1 MDADRHN
8 SPPPK
13 TRRVSRKFVA
23 ALILINVVV
32 IGYFLAPQTVGEQ
45 VRRKLEAKLQA
56 HYKHLD
62 VRIASG
68 RIARDGVVVLGD
80 IEFRARGRG
89 AATRPI
95 LQIATLTVYVQMQ
108 FDKLVRDGDM
118 PFCPH
123 RIVAEKVVADVWQ
136 DSSGRWSPQA
146 LWPPLVMDDDC
157 PRIEIRDGR
166 IRLHGAADGSSR
178 PLEIDQIDAVVDLIA
193 QHAVGEESAGDGG
206 DTRGSEASR
215 RAGNGRDEPGRENSA
230 ARSSATLRS
239 LGGRFSLTAAGAF
252 VDAVSVD
259 GEFSDGKIEAKGGA
273 NGLRIDPA
281 LLAKLPFLSPERLQ
295 EFRGLNVTTDVTGT
309 IRCGLASQAGPGSP
323 TFGLQWSIREGRFDH
338 TMLPQPLENLTG
350 QIMTRPEGLEVRWA
364 QATFGD
370 ASLRLSATTGG
381 WGSDA
386 ALDARLNAS
395 GLLIS
400 ERLAK
405 KLPSKA
411 ADAWNQ
417 IRPHGPIDLEL
428 KIQRHDGVW
437 SSEGTAELLGV
448 DVQLSSFPY
457 PVAQLIGSLQFDNST
472 VRTKGLSGRIGGQ
485 RLNVAFDQKIAGAKG
500 PSWLQFA
507 ADGPIPIDSPLLASL
522 TPLGESTSNL
532 EQFVR
537 SLSPSGSLHLVA
549 ARFDTDAEGESR
561 KSLDLRVAGG
571 SLRYKEFPYPL
582 YDVRGQITVNDDWV
596 QLINFQ
602 ASNSDNARIL
612 CDGSFVG
619 MPDETP
625 HPIDGQWQV
634 ALRFRG
640 RDLPLDETLR
650 AALTPQSRDLWDHLS
665 PTGVI
670 DNIEL
675 TLHHAQAWA
684 EPKLVVSAN
693 QSARPTIDSRTLSLR
708 VADIPY
714 RIDVVEGAVH
724 FDGQQV
730 IIRSLDGRHDSTRI
744 TADGRCFP
752 TQNGQWLME
761 LNVHSGSRVH
771 PDAELIGSLPAE
783 VRGAFQRLQLRG
795 PVSARGTIGAL
806 LPDERHHDATVRWD
820 VVLQLEGNRIGD
832 VGPVRDMRGEIT
844 MRGVRD
850 ATSVVA
856 QGVVSIDSMHIERQ
870 QITEI
875 RGPFGIRDDR
885 LYLGESMTQLTP
897 ANRSPPAAAADL
909 NALSAGPADPS
920 KARPIEG
927 KVFGGRVSLS
937 GEVLLSDGGFD
948 ILLAISDADLAAMI
962 VESGQTDAGVK
973 GKAKGQV
980 RLEGVVGAAHLLKG
994 AGSASLSE
1002 ANLYQLPL
1010 LISLFNMLRVK
1021 PSEAVAFTDGT
1032 ARFSV
1037 YGNTAT
1043 FNELKLWGDLIAL
1056 DGSGTINRSQ
1066 EVDLSFNTRV
1076 SPQNAWSIITSP
1088 FGESR
1093 YTLWTLYVRGSL
1105 PNPQIERRAMDAVG
1119 GTLERLL
1126 PGISGGDQ
1134 TPQSEPRMTRLR
1146 ERFSR

>member
-1 MDADRHN
+1 MDADRQN

-13 TRRVSRKFVA
+13 TRRVSRWFAA

-68 RIARDGVVVLGD
+68 RVASDGMVVLGG
-80 IEFRARGRG
+80 IEFRSRGRST
-89 AATRPI
+89 AARPI
-95 LQIATLTVYVQMQ
+95 LQIATLTAYADIQ
-108 FDKLVRDGDM
+108 FDKLLDGSM
-118 PFCPH
+118 PVCPQ
-123 RIVAEKVVADVWQ
+123 RIVADGVIADLWQ
-136 DSSGRWSPQA
+136 DATGRWSA
-146 LWPPLVMDDDC
+146 ELLWPPLVMNDRC
-157 PRIEIRDGR
+157 PRLEIRDGR
-166 IRLHGAADGSSR
+166 VRLHGSADDPSR
-178 PLEIDQIDAVVDLIA
+178 PLEIDQIEAAIDLMAHGAVAEDSVDK
-193 QHAVGEESAGDGG
+193 AVRPGD
-206 DTRGSEASR
+206 SER
-215 RAGNGRDEPGRENSA
+215 RSDRENAKANTSA
-230 ARSSATLRS
+230 LLRS
-239 LGGRFSLTAAGAF
+239 IGGRFTLSAAGEF
-252 VDAVSVD
+252 VDSVSID
-259 GEFSDGKIEAKGGA
+259 GEFSDGMVKAKGGA
-273 NGLRIDPA
+273 VGLRIDPT
-281 LLAKLPFLSPERLQ
+281 LLARIPFLSPQRL
-295 EFRGLNVTTDVTGT
+295 RDVRDLSLTTDVSGSVD
-309 IRCGLASQAGPGSP
+309 CPLASLAGDSSP
-323 TFGLQWSIREGRFDH
+323 TFGFEWTIRDGRFDH

-350 QIMTRPEGLEVRWA
+350 QVATQPDGLEVRWA

-370 ASLRLSATTGG
+370 ASLRLSATSGG
-381 WGSDA
+381 WGDGA

-395 GLLIS
+395 GLMVS
-400 ERLAK
+400 ERLAN
-405 KLPSKA
+405 KLPPRISK
-411 ADAWNQ
+411 AWNQ

-428 KIQRHDGVW
+428 KLQRRGDVW

-457 PVAQLIGSLQFDNST
+457 PVAQLIGSLQFDDTT
-472 VRTKGLSGRIGGQ
+472 VRTKGLSGRVSGQ
-485 RLNVAFDQKIAGAKG
+485 RLNVAFEQKIAGLKG

-507 ADGPIPIDSPLLASL
+507 ADGPVSIDSPLLASL
-522 TPLGESTSNL
+522 TPLGQPTSNL
-532 EQFVR
+532 ERFVR

-549 ARFDTDAEGESR
+549 ARFDRDAEGKTR
-561 KSLDLRVAGG
+561 KSLDLRVTGG
-571 SLRYKEFPYPL
+571 SLRYKQFPYPL

-596 QLINFQ
+596 QLIGFQ

-612 CDGSFVG
+612 CDGSFLG
-619 MPDETP
+619 MPDESP
-625 HPIDGQWQV
+625 HPTDGQWQV

-650 AALTPQSRDLWDHLS
+650 AALAPRSRDLWDHLS
-665 PTGVI
+665 PTGVL
-670 DNIEL
+670 DDVEL
-675 TLHHAQAWA
+675 TLHHAQAWP
-684 EPKLVVSAN
+684 EPKMVVSAN
-693 QSARPTIDSRTLSLR
+693 QFPRPTIDSRTLSLR

-714 RIDVVEGAVH
+714 RIDVVEGAVR

-730 IIRSLDGRHDSTRI
+730 TIRSLDGRHDSTRI
-744 TADGRCFP
+744 TADGRCIP
-752 TQNGQWLME
+752 TETGQWLME

-795 PVSARGTIGAL
+795 PVSARGTVGVL
-806 LPDERHHDATVRWD
+806 LPDERHTDPTIRWD
-820 VVLQLEGNRIGD
+820 VVLQLEGNRIGE
-832 VGPVRDMRGEIT
+832 VGPVRDLRGEIT
-844 MRGVRD
+844 LRGARD

-885 LYLGESMTQLTP
+885 LYLGESMTQLAS
-897 ANRSPPAAAADL
+897 ANLALPPPPASAA
-909 NALSAGPADPS
+909 SGPPTAPTGAADPS
-920 KARPIEG
+920 KPRPIQG
-927 KVFGGRVSLS
+927 KLFGGQVSLS

-948 ILLAISDADLAAMI
+948 ILVSINDADLATVMI
-962 VESGQTDAGVK
+962 ETGQTDAGVR

-980 RLEGVVGAAHLLKG
+980 RLEGVVGASHLLKG

-1010 LISLFNMLRVK
+1010 LISVFNMLRVK

-1105 PNPQIERRAMDAVG
+1105 ANPQIERRAMDAVG

-1126 PGISGGDQ
+1126 PGISGADEPPQ
-1134 TPQSEPRMTRLR
+1134 TESRMTRLR
-1146 ERFSR
+1146 ERLTR